1 MVRAVHVDV
10 TAKKLNLKV
19 EKLVPVD
26 AMMLKMMGTPMTHVL
41 ADVTVQIA
49 TEMARENALVAATIR
64 KAAVPKPALV
74 AAIMTLAKKM
84 LTKLALVVAMIRKAA
99 VPKPAPV
106 AAIIMRRQKQNLAP
120 SVAKNMPSKQKFPNM
135 MIVFS
140 NNSILNKQNNLKR
153 INNLCNHKLHSK

>member
-1 MVRAVHVDV
+1 MVRAVHVDA
-10 TAKKLNLKV
+10 TAKKQNPEV

-49 TEMARENALVAATIR
+49 MEMARESALVAATIR
-64 KAAVPKPALV
+64 KAAVPKPA
-74 AAIMTLAKKM
+74 
-84 LTKLALVVAMIRKAA
+84 R
-99 VPKPAPV
+99 V
-106 AAIIMRRQKQNLAP
+106 AAIIMRRQKRNLAP

>member
-1 MVRAVHVDV
+1 MVRAVHVDA
-10 TAKKLNLKV
+10 TAKKQNLKV

-49 TEMARENALVAATIR
+49 MEMARVSVHVAATIRKEAVPKPARVAAIMTTAKKMLTKLALVATTIR

-74 AAIMTLAKKM
+74 AAI
-84 LTKLALVVAMIRKAA
+84 
-99 VPKPAPV
+99 
-106 AAIIMRRQKQNLAP
+106 IMRRQKQSLAP

>member
-1 MVRAVHVDV
+1 MGRAVHVDA
-10 TAKKLNLKV
+10 TAKKQNLKV

-49 TEMARENALVAATIR
+49 TEMARESALVAATIR
-64 KAAVPKPALV
+64 KVAVPKPARV
-74 AAIMTLAKKM
+74 A
-84 LTKLALVVAMIRKAA
+84 V
-99 VPKPAPV
+99 
-106 AAIIMRRQKQNLAP
+106 IIMRRQKQSLAP